1 MLLRVSQLLFLSLLF
16 FSCSDS
22 GLKKDFDEAE
32 KLALEAAASRDSLQ
46 DKVDFL
52 SNELE
57 RTNKALKVWQDAGRL
72 TIDENISLTKENESL
87 RKIIF
92 SNKKE
97 KPKAS
102 VSVGVVSAKKEN
114 TEVSRAD
121 TSITVTVSDS
131 LDTDNTKEPVKPMSF
146 IEYVWSKRNK
156 VEP

>member
-97 KPKAS
+97 KPKTKA
-102 VSVGVVSAKKEN
+102 SVGVGSAKKEN
-114 TEVSRAD
+114 AEVLHPD
-121 TSITVTVSDS
+121 TSVTVVVVEDS
-131 LDTDNTKEPVKPMSF
+131 AVTDTKEPVSF
-146 IEYVWSKRNK
+146 IEYISDKRNR